1 MYQNSSV
8 FQPSFWRRCGFYSSA
23 GRSFVGAG
31 RHTQTH
37 THTHFPHS
45 VSADSCRLVPLM
57 FGALSDTWSHFP
69 ETACETE
76 ESTAACM
83 SEPVS
88 TVSTCRLSA
97 VWFGLKGRNET
108 PNNTVDIAHIG
119 LLSFWRRLNC
129 KVLRETLLQLST
141 SVCLSLSLCP
151 QSRPHKD
158 HATDKRVHS
167 SLR

>member
-1 MYQNSSV
+1 MASCHVASKCTKIVLFFSLHFGEGAASTPLQ
-8 FQPSFWRRCGFYSSA
+8 
-23 GRSFVGAG
+23 VGASWG
-31 RHTQTH
+31 RADTH
-37 THTHFPHS
+37 RHTHFPHS

-97 VWFGLKGRNET
+97 VWFGMK
-108 PNNTVDIAHIG
+108 
-119 LLSFWRRLNC
+119 RR
-129 KVLRETLLQLST
+129 
-141 SVCLSLSLCP
+141 
-151 QSRPHKD
+151 
-158 HATDKRVHS
+158 KRDAE
-167 SLR
+167 